1 MRKQSGKIK
10 IVIIGFGSI
19 GQRHYKNLLALGY
32 KNVFVYDVD
41 KSKIGGG
48 VKTLAELS
56 EKSLKDFKIA
66 FVCNP
71 TNEHIKTA
79 IMCARAG
86 CHLFIEKPLSHNLSG
101 IADLAKIC
109 REKKLIVLIG
119 CNMRFHPCLRFIKD
133 YLTVGKL
140 GKVWSIRHEFGHYL
154 PAWRPGQD
162 YKKNY
167 AAKKESGGGIILD
180 DIHEFDLLF
189 WLADSKVVESKMIS
203 NKTSDLKIETEDQ
216 AVGIFLF
223 ENRII
228 GSVFSDYLSKK
239 YRRQCFIF
247 GEKGNLSWDFN
258 KNEVIFENEKKTEI
272 IFSVENFEVN
282 NMYVEE
288 IEYFLNCTQDKKET
302 FNNIETAA
310 RILKFLIK

>member
-1 MRKQSGKIK
+1 MFLEKSINFSMGEIDKKTK
-10 IVIIGFGSI
+10 IVVIGFGSI
-19 GQRHYKNLLALGY
+19 GQKHYKNLLALGY
-32 KNVFVYDVD
+32 NNVFVYDVD
-41 KSKIGGG
+41 KGKIAAG
-48 VKTLAELS
+48 VKTLLVLD
-56 EKSLKDFKIA
+56 EKKIKGFDVA
-66 FVCNP
+66 FICNP
-71 TNEHIKTA
+71 TSEHIKTVTV
-79 IMCARAG
+79 CARAG

-239 YRRQCFIF
+239 YLRQCFIS

-258 KNEVIFENEKKTEI
+258 KNEVIF
-272 IFSVENFEVN
+272 
-282 NMYVEE
+282 
-288 IEYFLNCTQDKKET
+288 KKET

>member
-56 EKSLKDFKIA
+56 EKSLKGFDIA
-66 FVCNP
+66 FICNP
-71 TNEHIKTA
+71 TSEHIKTA
-79 IMCARAG
+79 LLCARAS
-86 CHLFIEKPLSHNLSG
+86 CHLFIEKPLSHSNC
-101 IADLAKIC
+101 DLPKLLKLTKL
-109 REKKLIVLIG
+109 RKLITMVG
-119 CNMRFHPCLRFIKD
+119 CNMRFHPCLLFIKD
-133 YLTVGKL
+133 YIVAGKL
-140 GKVWSIRHEFGHYL
+140 GRVWSIRHEFGHYL
-154 PAWRPGQD
+154 PDWRPGQD

-167 AAKKESGGGIILD
+167 AAKKAMGGGIILD

-189 WLADSKVVESKMIS
+189 WLADSKVFESKMIS
-203 NKTSDLKIETEDQ
+203 NKISDLKIETEDQ

-223 ENRII
+223 ENGII

-239 YRRQCFIF
+239 YRRQCFIS

-258 KNEVIFENEKKTEI
+258 ENEVVFENERKTEI
-272 IFSVENFEVN
+272 IFSAKNFAGN
-282 NMYVEE
+282 DMYIEE
-288 IEYFLNCTQDKKET
+288 IKYFLDCVKRNRKT
-302 FNNIETAA
+302 FNDIEIATEV
-310 RILKFLIK
+310 LKFLIK

>member
-10 IVIIGFGSI
+10 IAIIGFGSI

-32 KNVFVYDVD
+32 KNIFVYDVD
-41 KSKIGGG
+41 ESKIAGG
-48 VKTLAELS
+48 VKILPELN
-56 EKSLKDFKIA
+56 EKSLEDFDIA
-66 FVCNP
+66 FICNP
-71 TNEHIKTA
+71 TSEHIKTA
-79 IMCARAG
+79 LLCTRAG
-86 CHLFIEKPLSHNLSG
+86 CHLFIEKPLSHSNR
-101 IADLAKIC
+101 DLPKLLKLTKL
-109 REKKLIVLIG
+109 RKLITMVG

-133 YLTVGKL
+133 YLAMGKL

-167 AAKKESGGGIILD
+167 AAKKELGGGIILD

-203 NKTSDLKIETEDQ
+203 NKISDLKIETEDQ

-223 ENRII
+223 KNGII

-239 YRRQCFIF
+239 YRRQCFIS
-247 GEKGNLSWDFN
+247 GEKGNLFWDFN
-258 KNEVIFENEKKTEI
+258 KNKVIFENEKKTEI

-288 IEYFLNCTQDKKET
+288 IEYFFNCTQDKKET

>member
-10 IVIIGFGSI
+10 IVIIGFVSI

-56 EKSLKDFKIA
+56 EKSLKGFDIA
-66 FVCNP
+66 FICNP
-71 TNEHIKTA
+71 TSEHIKTA
-79 IMCARAG
+79 LLCARAS
-86 CHLFIEKPLSHNLSG
+86 CHLFIEKPLSHSNC
-101 IADLAKIC
+101 DLPKLLKLTKL
-109 REKKLIVLIG
+109 RKLITMVG
-119 CNMRFHPCLRFIKD
+119 CNMRFHHCLLFIKD
-133 YLTVGKL
+133 YIVAGKL
-140 GKVWSIRHEFGHYL
+140 GRVWSIRHEFGHYL
-154 PAWRPGQD
+154 PDWRPGQD

-167 AAKKESGGGIILD
+167 AAKKAMGGGIILD

-189 WLADSKVVESKMIS
+189 WLADSKVFESKMIS
-203 NKTSDLKIETEDQ
+203 NKISDLKIETEDQ

-223 ENRII
+223 ENGII

-239 YRRQCFIF
+239 YRRQCFIS

-258 KNEVIFENEKKTEI
+258 KNEFIFENEKKTEI
-272 IFSVENFEVN
+272 IFSAKNFEVN

-288 IEYFLNCTQDKKET
+288 TEYFLSCVKENKTT
-302 FNNIETAA
+302 FNDIETAA